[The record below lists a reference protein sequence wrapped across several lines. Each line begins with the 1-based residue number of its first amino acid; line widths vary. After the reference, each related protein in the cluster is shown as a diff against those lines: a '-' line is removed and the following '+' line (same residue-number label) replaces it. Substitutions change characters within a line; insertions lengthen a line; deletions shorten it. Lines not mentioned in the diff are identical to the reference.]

1 MGFNFVKGE
10 QNVDFVDI
18 VVNFVDIMVNFV
30 DIVTKFIDILMNL
43 VDIVA
48 NFIDILLNLI
58 DIVANFVDI
67 LLNLV
72 DIVANSFDI
81 VLKSFSEL
89 NTDGFFALFM
99 VLLDYILAFGCFS
112 INFIGFSSILLFF
125 HSISS

>member
-10 QNVDFVDI
+10 QSVDFVDI
-18 VVNFVDIMVNFV
+18 VVNFVDIVMIFV
-30 DIVTKFIDILMNL
+30 DI
-43 VDIVA
+43 IV
-48 NFIDILLNLI
+48 NF
-58 DIVANFVDI
+58 
-67 LLNLV
+67 V